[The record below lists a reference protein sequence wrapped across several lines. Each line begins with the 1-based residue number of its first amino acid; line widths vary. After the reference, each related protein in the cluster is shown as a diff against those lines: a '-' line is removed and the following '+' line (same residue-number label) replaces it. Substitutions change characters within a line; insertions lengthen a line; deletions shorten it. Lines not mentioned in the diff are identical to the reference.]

1 MSLYFPVHFPKYC
14 TCGTH
19 DGRNW
24 VLPLCPPFR
33 ATQLIGERLI
43 YCLKCYS
50 PCSLCRPAQLPNLQ
64 VRLSERM
71 VVDVVA
77 KLKSLGLFPDDLLHT
92 TNGREYIT
100 TSQVKKEIKMA
111 LEQCGGR
118 VALVDLPGL
127 LNIDYSHSSAQAD
140 EVVKV
145 RNAIP

>member
-1 MSLYFPVHFPKYC
+1 M
-14 TCGTH
+14 
-19 DGRNW
+19 
-24 VLPLCPPFR
+24 
-33 ATQLIGERLI
+33 
-43 YCLKCYS
+43 
-50 PCSLCRPAQLPNLQ
+50 
-64 VRLSERM
+64 
-71 VVDVVA
+71 DVVA

-118 VALVDLPGL
+118 VAIVDLPGL